1 VIDGPFAIAFVSGL
15 IAVVNPCGFAML
27 PAYLSSF
34 LGIET
39 RAASAGADASS
50 GRASLTRAV
59 VVSLCVSAGF
69 LTVFTVL
76 GAILRAG
83 GAWVADLT
91 LHLTAV
97 IGVALVALGVA
108 MLFGFRLRLAVPR
121 LERGGRDGTVVSMYV
136 FGISYAIASLG
147 CTISPFVATV
157 LGSFTRDG
165 ALTGVLTIAAYGA
178 GMALLLTAL
187 TVSLALAED
196 RLLHGLR
203 GALRYVD
210 IVAAVLLIVAG
221 LYLVYYWWYDVASD
235 TGAEDVRGQGLV
247 VWLQDRMT
255 DLQAWL
261 LERSITWLVVVF
273 GGVILVGVLVL
284 YGARRPARA
293 RSPAGTATR
302 ER

>member
-221 LYLVYYWWYDVASD
+221 LYLVYYWWYDLVSD
-235 TGAEDVRGQGLV
+235 TGAREVAGGGLSSWFQQRADDIAIWLNDRGAGFLALV
-247 VWLQDRMT
+247 LG
-255 DLQAWL
+255 A
-261 LERSITWLVVVF
+261 VVVAA
-273 GGVILVGVLVL
+273 VAAVV
-284 YGARRPARA
+284 AHRPRRPDA
-293 RSPAGTATR
+293 
-302 ER
+302 

>member
-34 LGIET
+34 LGIDA
-39 RAASAGADASS
+39 RASAAGDPDAR
-50 GRASLTRAV
+50 GRASLARAI
-59 VVSLCVSAGF
+59 VVSLAVSAGF
-69 LTVFTVL
+69 LTVFTIL

-97 IGVALVALGVA
+97 IGLALVVLGVA
-108 MLFGFRLRLAVPR
+108 MLFGFRLRVALPK
-121 LERGGRDGTVVSMYV
+121 LERGGRNGTIASMYV
-136 FGISYAIASLG
+136 FGISYAVASLG
-147 CTISPFVATV
+147 CTITPFLATV
-157 LGSFTRDG
+157 LGSFTREG

-203 GALRYVD
+203 GAMASVD
-210 IVAAVLLIVAG
+210 RIVAVLLIAAG
-221 LYLVYYWWYDVASD
+221 AYLIYYWWYDVASD
-235 TGAEDVRGQGLV
+235 TGADDVRGQGLV

-255 DLQAWL
+255 DLQTWL
-261 LERSITWLVVVF
+261 LERSVAWLVVVF
-273 GGVILVGVLVL
+273 GGIILVGALIL
-284 YGARRPARA
+284 YGARRPART
-293 RSPAGTATR
+293 RSSTWP
-302 ER
+302 